1 MAYFYYK
8 YLSKD
13 GPIATGLIDL
23 PYDNP
28 ISATTY
34 LEQQGHTVIVVNP
47 LSPFMGAL
55 AGLAIHTFEKK
66 VTMEELAEGL
76 TNMAVM
82 LKAGIPLITCLK
94 DTIADHDNSTLSKV
108 GQQLVMRV
116 EGGSSL
122 AEALA
127 AYPRYF
133 PDTLVFLVR
142 LGEETG
148 SLDQTVR
155 DAAAHTQK
163 MDKIRRDT
171 KSALTY
177 PTFMFVAIFGAMF
190 FWIYLVVPPMAD
202 MFKQFQLDLPVFT
215 KMVIDGSVVI
225 KANVGMIFGVLLG
238 TIFTLV
244 ALVKSSAAVRKLI
257 QRILMKTP
265 IFKVI
270 LTAFNLAFITQ
281 YMSMMLRAGVDVM
294 RTLQVLKEAIPNEIY
309 REHLDQVQENLVSGI
324 GLRESFDKVG
334 IFPNFVV
341 RMIGVG
347 EQSGT
352 LSEQLE
358 YIAEDYRV
366 KLDELVGNIGKLVEP
381 IAIVVGGGLFIAL
394 AMALFAPL
402 YQLIKNI

>member
-1 MAYFYYK
+1 MGYFYYK

-13 GPIATGLIDL
+13 GPIEGGFVDL

-34 LEQQGHTVIVVNP
+34 LEQQGHTVIVVKQ
-47 LSPFMGAL
+47 LSNAVGAIV
-55 AGLAIHTFEKK
+55 GLLVHTFEKE
-66 VTMEELAEGL
+66 VTMEVLAEAL

-82 LKAGIPLITCLK
+82 LKAGIPLIACLK
-94 DTIADHDNSTLSKV
+94 DTLADHDNPTLAKV

-116 EGGSSL
+116 EAGSNL
-122 AEALA
+122 TEALA
-127 AYPRYF
+127 AFPRYF
-133 PDTLVFLVR
+133 PETLVFLVR

-171 KSALTY
+171 KSAMTY
-177 PTFMFVAIFGAMF
+177 PTFMFIAIFGAMF
-190 FWIYLVVPPMAD
+190 FWIYLVVPPMAN
-202 MFKQFQLDLPVFT
+202 MFKQFQLDLPAFT
-215 KMVIDGSVVI
+215 QWVIAGSVWV
-225 KANVGMIFGVLLG
+225 KANIGLLFGTIFGVVG
-238 TIFTLV
+238 SIV
-244 ALVKSSAAVRKLI
+244 ALVKSSSKVRVLI
-257 QRILMKTP
+257 QKVLMHTP

-270 LTAFNLAFITQ
+270 IVAFNLAFITQ

-294 RTLQVLKEAIPNEIY
+294 RTLQVLKEAIPNEVY
-309 REHLDQVQENLVSGI
+309 RNYLDQVQENLVSGI
-324 GLRESFDKVG
+324 GLRESFEKVG
-334 IFPNFVV
+334 IFPSFVV

-358 YIAEDYRV
+358 FIAEDYRV
-366 KLDELVGNIGKLVEP
+366 KLEELVSNIGKLVEP
-381 IAIVVGGGLFIAL
+381 IAIVVGGGMFIAL

-402 YQLIKNI
+402 YTLIKNI